1 MARSGPISLNRVK
14 PRKTWWKTH
23 DISIWNS
30 PDPAWGARAL
40 RRRVVTLSDVAHR
53 KAHLL
58 HLRASARPD
67 LKRWGHR
74 GAPKGHMSGVQ
85 RGPTV
90 PPSPYRLGSIASW
103 ESISAAAP
111 AGRVVRKEYVYTVH
125 VPHTLHDTVLHRPH
139 DCADGAHA
147 RAAPSDTPSREPA
160 RLRRRRRRL
169 SLSSPQE
176 TGSRRSSDPL
186 KAARYSGRAASSL
199 SSPPTTTRGR
209 GSELAL
215 TPGEAASAAGRAA
228 HAAPLPPPAAGL

>member
-1 MARSGPISLNRVK
+1 LRVRFLRAARVLHAGCSACPDWSGFKQSEACR
-14 PRKTWWKTH
+14 RR
-23 DISIWNS
+23 
-30 PDPAWGARAL
+30 ARAQRRGL
-40 RRRVVTLSDVAHR
+40 GKGEQEKASLRRVVRRVCSELCKRADNVVSVERTLYLELDLEASDYNEA
-53 KAHLL
+53 
-58 HLRASARPD
+58 
-67 LKRWGHR
+67 
-74 GAPKGHMSGVQ
+74 
-85 RGPTV
+85 
-90 PPSPYRLGSIASW
+90 
-103 ESISAAAP
+103 
-111 AGRVVRKEYVYTVH
+111 VRKEYVYTVH

-147 RAAPSDTPSREPA
+147 RAAPSDTPSRVQA

>member
-1 MARSGPISLNRVK
+1 MRA
-14 PRKTWWKTH
+14 
-23 DISIWNS
+23 
-30 PDPAWGARAL
+30 PAP
-40 RRRVVTLSDVAHR
+40 
-53 KAHLL
+53 KAHLDTVL
-58 HLRASARPD
+58 TKPVVPHGHPLCRRAYAFFSTLELD
-67 LKRWGHR
+67 LE
-74 GAPKGHMSGVQ
+74 
-85 RGPTV
+85 
-90 PPSPYRLGSIASW
+90 ASDYN
-103 ESISAAAP
+103 EA
-111 AGRVVRKEYVYTVH
+111 VRKEYVYTVH

-147 RAAPSDTPSREPA
+147 RAAPSDTPSRVQA